1 MTKRRLP
8 KPWGSRAAR
17 STAGSR
23 STGSF
28 NIGGPEMAPNPPI
41 ARRAPAKPWRASIVV
56 TGDGAPKWPSTLI
69 RSERPSGS
77 WGALLDI
84 RDAPLARPW
93 VLLDLAVLVVP
104 KRVTACVPPGHV
116 QGFN

>member
-1 MTKRRLP
+1 MTKRRPP

-28 NIGGPEMAPNPPI
+28 SIGGPEMAPNPPSLV
-41 ARRAPAKPWRASIVV
+41 APRQSRG
-56 TGDGAPKWPSTLI
+56 T
-69 RSERPSGS
+69 
-77 WGALLDI
+77 LLDI

-104 KRVTACVPPGHV
+104 KRVTGCVPPGHV
-116 QGFN
+116 QGFNQPELSMFPDTSP

>member
-1 MTKRRLP
+1 
-8 KPWGSRAAR
+8 
-17 STAGSR
+17 
-23 STGSF
+23 
-28 NIGGPEMAPNPPI
+28 MALNPH
-41 ARRAPAKPWRASIVV
+41 
-56 TGDGAPKWPSTLI
+56 TLGA
-69 RSERPSGS
+69 PSGS

-84 RDAPLARPW
+84 RDALLARPW